1 MKATAIFRFVALFC
15 LIFCSGAIAAPA
27 NPIQKVQFQ
36 DKKVSVWPGGQVL
49 EAPNQLKL
57 PFDIV
62 VQTNG
67 TFTVKG
73 GKVRTM
79 QDGESL
85 GGDGMLTKPDG
96 STAPVMD
103 HVSLNRGRVVVV
115 KDGDATELRE
125 MLQLGDG
132 TTISPDGKITPRI
145 GSARMLLDG
154 ELFRLEGG
162 TLPARDTVTMQNGR
176 VIVQKDGSQLV
187 VEPERSIT
195 MNDGT
200 KVMGNGTIIKSNGEQ
215 LTLSEGQIVTLQG
228 VVTRPR

>member
-1 MKATAIFRFVALFC
+1 
-15 LIFCSGAIAAPA
+15 
-27 NPIQKVQFQ
+27 
-36 DKKVSVWPGGQVL
+36 
-49 EAPNQLKL
+49 
-57 PFDIV
+57 
-62 VQTNG
+62 
-67 TFTVKG
+67 
-73 GKVRTM
+73 
-79 QDGESL
+79 
-85 GGDGMLTKPDG
+85 MLTKPDG
-96 STAPVMD
+96 SITPVMD
-103 HVSLNRGRVVVV
+103 HVSLNRGRVVVS

-125 MLQLGDG
+125 VLQLGDG
-132 TTISPDGKITPRI
+132 TTISLDGKITPRV

-176 VIVQKDGSQLV
+176 VVVQKDGSQLV

-200 KVMGNGTIIKSNGEQ
+200 KVLGDGTIIKPNGDR